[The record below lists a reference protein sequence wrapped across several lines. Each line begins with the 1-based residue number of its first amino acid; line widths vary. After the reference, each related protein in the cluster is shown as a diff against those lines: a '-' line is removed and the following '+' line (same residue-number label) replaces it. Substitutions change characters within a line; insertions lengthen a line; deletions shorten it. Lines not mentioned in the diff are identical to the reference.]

1 MSKKVPLRQCV
12 GCGQMKSKKEMMRVI
27 KTAEGDIVLDVT
39 GRKNGRGAYLC
50 KQEECLKMAMKN
62 KGLERSFKRSMTKTV
77 KNKKKIFSLIGLATR
92 ARKTVSGEFATEKAV
107 KSFKACLVIVAED
120 ASDNTKKLFQDKCSF
135 YEVPCY
141 VCGTKEELAHAM
153 GKEVRASLAV
163 TDEGFA
169 DAIINL
175 LN

>member
-1 MSKKVPLRQCV
+1 
-12 GCGQMKSKKEMMRVI
+12 
-27 KTAEGDIVLDVT
+27 
-39 GRKNGRGAYLC
+39 
-50 KQEECLKMAMKN
+50 
-62 KGLERSFKRSMTKTV
+62 MTKTV

-169 DAIINL
+169 DAIINYL
-175 LN
+175 PQVIMSQDFDSTWESYTEQYHACNPDILYGALQKELIRRLDQSEQAE

>member
-1 MSKKVPLRQCV
+1 M
-12 GCGQMKSKKEMMRVI
+12 
-27 KTAEGDIVLDVT
+27 
-39 GRKNGRGAYLC
+39 
-50 KQEECLKMAMKN
+50 
-62 KGLERSFKRSMTKTV
+62 
-77 KNKKKIFSLIGLATR
+77 KNKKKIFSLIGLAAR